1 MRTAVYSGSFNP
13 LHIGHKAIVEYLIGN
28 MDFDMVYLIVS
39 PKNPL
44 KDTVEAGSG
53 RARYMA
59 ALEAVRRYG
68 DLRVKVDDIELDM
81 PPPQYTID
89 TLDALQ
95 AREPGNTFVF
105 VMGADNLADIHRW
118 KDYRR
123 ILTDYGVVVYPREGV
138 RLEEVRDALMR
149 ESGDYR
155 ISIADAPMVNISSTE
170 LRKAMAEGTDVS
182 DCLM

>member
-1 MRTAVYSGSFNP
+1 M
-13 LHIGHKAIVEYLIGN
+13 
-28 MDFDMVYLIVS
+28 
-39 PKNPL
+39 
-44 KDTVEAGSG
+44 
-53 RARYMA
+53 
-59 ALEAVRRYG
+59 
-68 DLRVKVDDIELDM
+68 
-81 PPPQYTID
+81 
-89 TLDALQ
+89 DALQ

-138 RLEEVRDALMR
+138 RLEDVRDALMR

-155 ISIADAPMVNISSTE
+155 ISIADAPVVNISSTE